1 MPTAGFSIFGQQD
14 PITIQEFN
22 YCFALLAILVSNQYW
37 LHQHCQQSWNAFLIK
52 NSENQSLVPRSPD
65 GAVTFGDK
73 SQRLIKRMSEDALKV
88 IETSQRDLARM
99 MRRLGDYELHEED
112 YQQLNIWA
120 RDFTEDGYPITALEL
135 ADRLSACA
143 RSYDLSWIILGRV
156 KEVTFDTFSSD
167 LKIKRLDLTSV
178 PALTELRCYKNQL
191 TKLDM
196 TSVPA
201 LTELRCNENQLTK
214 LDMTSVPAL
223 TELRCSENKLTELDI
238 RNCKALEKLYCDPA
252 VTITKNPVQAPRSAK
267 HHLRSVKQILT
278 NRIKHPRSRHGPLR
292 FLLLTGVRNVTS
304 GAQSGKSTYQLLSS
318 TLLLITGKAV

>member
-1 MPTAGFSIFGQQD
+1 MD
-14 PITIQEFN
+14 EFRGLDN
-22 YCFALLAILVSNQYW
+22 
-37 LHQHCQQSWNAFLIK
+37 
-52 NSENQSLVPRSPD
+52 
-65 GAVTFGDK
+65 K

-201 LTELRCNENQLTK
+201 LTELRC
-214 LDMTSVPAL
+214 
-223 TELRCSENKLTELDI
+223 SENKLTELDI

>member
-201 LTELRCNENQLTK
+201 LTELRC
-214 LDMTSVPAL
+214 
-223 TELRCSENKLTELDI
+223 SENKLTELDI

>member
-178 PALTELRCYKNQL
+178 PALTELRC
-191 TKLDM
+191 
-196 TSVPA
+196 
-201 LTELRCNENQLTK
+201 
-214 LDMTSVPAL
+214 
-223 TELRCSENKLTELDI
+223 SENKLTELDI